1 MRYILAVISVV
12 VIGVVLGVSGI
23 KVNSFEKVDYLRIHI
38 RANSNSQEDQR
49 VKYMV
54 RDVIVESMIPLLAE
68 AETKSQAV
76 EIINENMGYLQN
88 LADSVLSQEGFSY
101 SSKGSVKN
109 EYFPTRIYGE
119 ITLESGNYDALILS
133 LGSGEGD
140 NWWCIVYPAFCF
152 LNTRNSA
159 NYGYISKIWEI
170 INRNNK

>member
-1 MRYILAVISVV
+1 MRYIIAIISVV

-23 KVNSFEKVDYLRIHI
+23 KVDNLENTDYLRIHI

-54 RDVIVESMIPLLAE
+54 RDVIVEGMIPLLAE

-76 EIINENMGYLQN
+76 EIINNNMGYLQS

-101 SSKGSVKN
+101 SSKGCIKN
-109 EYFPTRIYGE
+109 EYFPTRTYGE
-119 ITLESGNYDALILS
+119 TTLESGNYDALILS

-152 LNTRNSA
+152 LNTRNSS